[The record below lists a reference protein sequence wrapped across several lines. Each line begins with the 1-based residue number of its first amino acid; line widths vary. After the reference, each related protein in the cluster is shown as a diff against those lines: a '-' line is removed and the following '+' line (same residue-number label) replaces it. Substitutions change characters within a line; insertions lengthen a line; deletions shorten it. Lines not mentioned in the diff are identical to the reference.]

1 MRKRNGKITMLDDDV
16 IIYIEQNGA
25 YTSRLTFNMKTIR
38 KLTKQVRKE
47 VIEDLESAIDF
58 MKGFE
63 NGNSDFNS

>member
-1 MRKRNGKITMLDDDV
+1 MLDDDV
-16 IIYIEQNGA
+16 ILYIEQNGT
-25 YTSRLTFNMKTIR
+25 YTPRLTFNMKTIR

-63 NGNSDFNS
+63 NGNSDFDS